1 VALIVVVGPDAAL
14 LEGVSQT
21 LVAAGHRA
29 VVASDVTEAIDSL
42 GGERPL
48 MVVIDCASLVTSG
61 VAFRSSLAHGGAVI
75 AFHCDDVESERL
87 PFEIKRAALAE
98 LRLPLERQRL
108 LALARSVEA
117 RAHAAGKD
125 SVDEARES
133 RAGP

>member
-1 VALIVVVGPDAAL
+1 MIVVVGPDAAL

-21 LVAAGHRA
+21 LIAAGHRA

-61 VAFRSSLAHGGAVI
+61 LAFRLSLAHGGAVI
-75 AFHCDDVESERL
+75 AFHCDDAESERL
-87 PFEIKRAALAE
+87 PFEIKRATLAE
-98 LRLPLERQRL
+98 LMLPLERHRL
-108 LALARSVEA
+108 LALVRSVET
-117 RAHAAGKD
+117 RAHAAGRD
-125 SVDEARES
+125 SAHGDARES